1 MTMKVLCFSLNSPS
15 SYYKDRASNPY
26 DFGVRLTKL
35 ATKIHLTI
43 SIFIL
48 LISFFFSIIVL
59 KSGIFLSFC
68 VYSFTVI
75 IHIVLIS
82 TMLACNSFR
91 LYKANF
97 CICNN

>member
-1 MTMKVLCFSLNSPS
+1 MTMKVLCFSLNSLS

-48 LISFFFSIIVL
+48 LISFFFFNHSFENWNFH
-59 KSGIFLSFC
+59 IFLC
-68 VYSFTVI
+68 TV
-75 IHIVLIS
+75 L
-82 TMLACNSFR
+82 L
-91 LYKANF
+91 L
-97 CICNN
+97 

>member
-15 SYYKDRASNPY
+15 SYYKDRATNPY

-48 LISFFFSIIVL
+48 LILFFFSIIVL

-68 VYSFTVI
+68 VQFYCYNTYSPN
-75 IHIVLIS
+75 LNN
-82 TMLACNSFR
+82 AC
-91 LYKANF
+91 L
-97 CICNN
+97 

>member
-1 MTMKVLCFSLNSPS
+1 MTMKVLCFSLNSLS

-59 KSGIFLSFC
+59 NPEFSYPF
-68 VYSFTVI
+68 VYSFTVL

-82 TMLACNSFR
+82 TMLACILFP
-91 LYKANF
+91 LYKADF
-97 CICNN
+97 CNRNN

>member
-15 SYYKDRASNPY
+15 SYYKDRATNPY

-48 LISFFFSIIVL
+48 LISFFFFNHSFET
-59 KSGIFLSFC
+59 GIFLSVC
-68 VYSFTVI
+68 VYFYCYNTYSP
-75 IHIVLIS
+75 
-82 TMLACNSFR
+82 
-91 LYKANF
+91 
-97 CICNN
+97 